1 MKEEDLR
8 NMIDEI
14 EKVGIVGA
22 GTMGEEIGKSVA
34 SHGYEISVYDVDSEN
49 LEDAKEKISQAVKK
63 EIGEEKLDELSF
75 HTNLSN
81 ALEDTD
87 LVIEVVPEN
96 LELKKKIFSQIDEN
110 APSDAII
117 ATNSSS
123 IPVSKIEDAVERKDK
138 VLNIHFYLPIEQ
150 RPMAD
155 IMKGSETSDETFEKG
170 EKWVESLD
178 CKPLLVRKES
188 FGFVFNRIW
197 HVIKRECLE
206 IWSEGIATIEDVDE
220 AWKIFTGMDIGPF
233 GAMDAVGLDVVYD
246 IEMSYYN
253 ETGDPKNKPPE
264 KLKEK
269 VENGELGMKSG
280 NGFYNWEEL

>member
-1 MKEEDLR
+1 MEEEDMI
-8 NMIDEI
+8 NMTDEI
-14 EKVGIVGA
+14 KKVGIIGA
-22 GTMGEEIGKSVA
+22 GTMGKEIGKSA
-34 SHGYEISVYDVDSEN
+34 ALHGYEISVYDVDSEP
-49 LEDAKEKISQAVKK
+49 LEDAKEKISQDVQE
-63 EIGEEKLDELSF
+63 EIGEEKLEELSF
-75 HTNLSN
+75 HTNISN
-81 ALEDTD
+81 ALEDTN
-87 LVIEVVPEN
+87 LVIEAVPEN

-155 IMKGSETSDETFEKG
+155 IMKGSETSDEIFEKG
-170 EKWVESLD
+170 EEWVESLD

-206 IWSEGIATIEDVDE
+206 IWSEGIATFEDVDE

-233 GAMDAVGLDVVYD
+233 AGMDAVGLDVVYD

-253 ETGDPKNKPPE
+253 ETGNPKDKPPE
-264 KLKEK
+264 ELKEK

-280 NGFYNWEEL
+280 KGFYNWEE